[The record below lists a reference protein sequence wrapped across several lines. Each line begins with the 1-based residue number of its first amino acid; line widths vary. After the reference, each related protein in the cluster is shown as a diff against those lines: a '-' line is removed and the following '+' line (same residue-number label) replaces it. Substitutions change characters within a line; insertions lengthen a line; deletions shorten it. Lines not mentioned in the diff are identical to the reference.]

1 MPTEALEE
9 ELLRSIEDL
18 DARIRTFRRKVRDV
32 LDDMQ
37 GDRPPAAVNETPRGD
52 A

>member
-9 ELLRSIEDL
+9 ELLRSIEEV
-18 DARIRTFRRKVRDV
+18 DARIRSFRRKVRAV
-32 LDDMQ
+32 LADMQ
-37 GDRPPAAVNETPRGD
+37 GDGQPAAAGEPPRAD